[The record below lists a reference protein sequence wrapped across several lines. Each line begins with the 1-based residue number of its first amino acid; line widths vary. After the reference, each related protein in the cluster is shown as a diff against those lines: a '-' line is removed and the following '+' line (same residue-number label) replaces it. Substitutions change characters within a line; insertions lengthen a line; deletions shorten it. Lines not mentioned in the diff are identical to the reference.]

1 MLPPCLCSLHKERLR
16 SLFLSL
22 SVASSRH
29 LQLPPKDGWGQSQPA
44 ELTSVKDRQVS
55 RGFFVL
61 LHVSFSCHLPLP
73 FFCEQH
79 VRKVTM
85 AHTVTMDFVLW
96 LSLLLGQVVTQ
107 HLAARASTVPAPIV
121 IPPSQNFEGNDG
133 PWSTFTLRIGSP
145 AQDVNVMVSTAGYQT
160 WAVVPQGCP
169 SSEPADCAK
178 LRGGLYNYNESSTW
192 AHNNVTSIGTFT
204 LGLEEN
210 LGYTG
215 NGLYGY
221 DTVALGWQGSNGPS
235 LDQQIVAGIATP
247 DFYLGTFGLD
257 PRPTNF
263 TNYNNPVT
271 SYISN
276 LKQQKIIP
284 SLSWGYTAGNQYR
297 ENKVLG
303 SLTLGGYDTS
313 RFAPNDVIFPFDTQ
327 DIQALTVQIASI
339 TYTANSQN
347 TSLLSTPISA
357 FVDSTVPW
365 IYLPLDACKKFEEA
379 FGIVYDNSSQAYLV
393 NNTLHD
399 KLIIEHATVT
409 FVLQNSTRG
418 AQVEIS
424 LPYAS
429 FDLVATYPLA
439 ANSTRYFPLAR
450 ATNSSQ
456 YTIGRTFFQE
466 AYVTADYERRTF
478 TVSQCTWDPNARQNI
493 TMIKSL
499 ADQQVPTRSDSH
511 HISGGAIAG
520 IVLGSIFGVAAI
532 VGLGFFLYRRFAA
545 HHHETDEFEK
555 PELDSSQQFRTGLVG
570 DKHTGQEIDG
580 KHYIGAEVDSK
591 RLPGHEIDGKRFL
604 GHELAGNVKM
614 GHELDSGQHGSAEMP
629 AREMPSAE
637 LP

>member
-1 MLPPCLCSLHKERLR
+1 
-16 SLFLSL
+16 
-22 SVASSRH
+22 
-29 LQLPPKDGWGQSQPA
+29 
-44 ELTSVKDRQVS
+44 
-55 RGFFVL
+55 
-61 LHVSFSCHLPLP
+61 
-73 FFCEQH
+73 
-79 VRKVTM
+79 M
-85 AHTVTMDFVLW
+85 AHTVIVSFVLCA
-96 LSLLLGQVVTQ
+96 SLLLGQVVSRSTQ
-107 HLAARASTVPAPIV
+107 NLATRISTVPAPIV

-145 AQDVNVMVSTAGYQT
+145 AQDVNVLVSTTGYQT

-169 SSEPADCAK
+169 SSEPTDCAK
-178 LRGGLYNYNESSTW
+178 LRGGVYNYNQSSTW
-192 AHNNVTSIGTFT
+192 VRNNVTSNGTFT

-215 NGLYGY
+215 NGLFGF

-263 TNYNNPVT
+263 TNFNNPVP
-271 SYISN
+271 SYMSN
-276 LKQQKIIP
+276 LKKQNMIP

-303 SLTLGGYDTS
+303 SLTLGGYDAS
-313 RFAPNDVIFPFDTQ
+313 RFTPNDVVFAFDNQ
-327 DIQALTVQIASI
+327 DIRALTVQIASI
-339 TYTANSQN
+339 TYTANSRN
-347 TSLLSTPISA
+347 TSLLPTPISA

-365 IYLPLDACKKFEEA
+365 IYLPFDACKKFEEA
-379 FGIVYDNSSQAYLV
+379 FGIAFDESSQAYIV
-393 NNTLHD
+393 NDTLHN
-399 KLIIEHATVT
+399 KLIAQNATVT
-409 FVLQNSTRG
+409 FALQNSTKG
-418 AQVEIS
+418 APVEVS

-429 FDLVATYPLA
+429 FDLVAAYPLA

-478 TVSQCTWDPNARQNI
+478 TVSQCTWDPAAQQNI
-493 TMIKSL
+493 TAIKSL
-499 ADQQVPTRSDSH
+499 ADQQIPTRSDSK

-532 VGLGFFLYRRFAA
+532 VGLGIFLYRRFAA

-555 PELDSSQQFRTGLVG
+555 PELDSSQQFPTELAS
-570 DKHTGQEIDG
+570 DKQMGQEIDG
-580 KHYIGAEVDSK
+580 KHYIGTEIDSNH
-591 RLPGHEIDGKRFL
+591 LPGHEIDGKRFL
-604 GHELAGNVKM
+604 GHELVGNVKL
-614 GHELDSGQHGSAEMP
+614 GHELDSGQHVSAEMP